1 MNLSQNDRKITPLTI
16 FLWRLFAIS
25 LAANSF
31 SSILW
36 IFSNSETS
44 GNVKSPELK
53 FLVALQGLV
62 HLAGGSDED
71 RGAAPA
77 VLFSVNEILNKFLF
91 LLSFINRNYC

>member
-1 MNLSQNDRKITPLTI
+1 MDLWQKNDPLTI
-16 FLWRLFAIS
+16 FVCRLFAIS

-44 GNVKSPELK
+44 GNVKSPKLK

-62 HLAGGSDED
+62 HLAGASGED

-77 VLFSVNEILNKFLF
+77 VLFSVNEILNKFLS
-91 LLSFINRNYC
+91 LPPFIN